1 MEGHALQIAADVH
14 EMTKLPTQ
22 IKEMN
27 SKTSD
32 RSSSRDSK
40 DSGEIWA
47 LKTEILLSVR
57 GSWHTMNIIETSS
70 CHHLQLLGNV
80 S

>member
-1 MEGHALQIAADVH
+1 MEGHALQISADVH
-14 EMTKLPTQ
+14 EMTKPPTQ
-22 IKEMN
+22 IKEMH

-57 GSWHTMNIIETSS
+57 GS
-70 CHHLQLLGNV
+70 
-80 S
+80 